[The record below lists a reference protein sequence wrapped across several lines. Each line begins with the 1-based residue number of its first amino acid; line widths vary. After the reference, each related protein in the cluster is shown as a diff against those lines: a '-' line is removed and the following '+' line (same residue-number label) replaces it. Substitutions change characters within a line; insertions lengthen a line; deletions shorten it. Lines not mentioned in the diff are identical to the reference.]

1 VLGGEG
7 GGEDVLGGFYT
18 AEFGGVVGVVGVNVV
33 IFIII
38 VTVTI
43 LITITTNTILPTIT

>member
-18 AEFGGVVGVVGVNVV
+18 AEFGVVGVVGVVV
-33 IFIII
+33 III

-43 LITITTNTILPTIT
+43 LTTTNTILPTIT